1 MLRFF
6 IYSSTLF
13 TLSAFL
19 LLSGFLLHASW
30 PIFSVQGLHFI
41 TSSEWYPYED
51 LFGMLP
57 ALLGSLLSV
66 AVALLIALPLGV
78 AAALFNIEIM
88 PSCLRPWLRLL
99 MELMAGIP
107 SVVYGL
113 MGLWLLVPF
122 LEQQLELLTGRTLLA
137 AALLLSIMV
146 LPTIMVLSEDALRK
160 VADDQRQRA
169 NALGFSWWAV
179 VQRILLPQAW
189 PGIRLAALLSL
200 GRAMGETVAVMLVIG
215 SIDRLPEPLY
225 NLLQPAQSL
234 TSRIGREIGEASVGS
249 LHWSALMS
257 SGLLL
262 MLMSVAVVLLSQ
274 RRWLK

>member
-1 MLRFF
+1 
-6 IYSSTLF
+6 
-13 TLSAFL
+13 
-19 LLSGFLLHASW
+19 
-30 PIFSVQGLHFI
+30 
-41 TSSEWYPYED
+41 
-51 LFGMLP
+51 
-57 ALLGSLLSV
+57 
-66 AVALLIALPLGV
+66 
-78 AAALFNIEIM
+78 
-88 PSCLRPWLRLL
+88 

-122 LEQQLELLTGRTLLA
+122 LEQQLDLLTGRTLLA
-137 AALLLSIMV
+137 AALLLSVMV

-169 NALGFSWWAV
+169 NALGLSWWAV

-189 PGIRLAALLSL
+189 PGIRLATLLSL

-234 TSRIGREIGEASVGS
+234 TSRIGREMGEASVGS
-249 LHWSALMS
+249 PHWSALMS

-274 RRWLK
+274 RRWFK